1 MDKRQ
6 QLVTTA
12 FELFYR
18 QGIHAVGINQILQQ
32 SGVAKKT
39 LYHHFSGKEALVAA
53 VIAYRDQ
60 VFLAW
65 LEGRLKRTEPTPV
78 SVIEDLF
85 TALDD
90 WINDREAA
98 LTAFHGCFFI
108 NTCAEYGDPGHEL
121 HQQCAQHKTAV
132 TAMLTSCLLKAGL
145 KHTAATQLAGILNL
159 LKEGAIVQ
167 AQVQGDKQAALQAKT
182 VALNLGVSQ
191 SAVNGG

>member
-12 FELFYR
+12 FDLFYR
-18 QGIHAVGINQILQQ
+18 QGIHAVGINQILQE
-32 SGVAKKT
+32 SGIAKKT

-53 VIAYRDQ
+53 VIAYRDS
-60 VFLAW
+60 VFLEW
-65 LEGRLKRTEPTPV
+65 LEGRLERRGPGPEG
-78 SVIEDLF
+78 VIEALF

-90 WINDREAA
+90 WINDRECM

-121 HQQCAQHKTAV
+121 HRQCARHKTAV
-132 TAMLTSCLLKAGL
+132 TEMLTARLLREGL
-145 KHTAATQLAGILNL
+145 NEASATQLAHTLSL

-167 AQVQGDKQAALQAKT
+167 AQVQGDKQAALQAR
-182 VALNLGVSQ
+182 ALALRLM
-191 SAVNGG
+191 AT